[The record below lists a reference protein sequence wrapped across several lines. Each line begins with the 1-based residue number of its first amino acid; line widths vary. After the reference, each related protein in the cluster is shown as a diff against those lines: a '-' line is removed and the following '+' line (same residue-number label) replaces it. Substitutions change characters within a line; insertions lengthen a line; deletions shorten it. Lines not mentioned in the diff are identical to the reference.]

1 MEKFK
6 EAEQQEAENFEEVL
20 AIKVM
25 RHGPKETAEGEK
37 DDLSANF
44 EDSVSRGWEQMG
56 VTEDKEGL
64 VHLKSSHLDR
74 ALKTAAIIEN
84 ELSGTSHRFQH
95 SDRPLEDKKLAS
107 VIVGKDVDT
116 LAQLQTELKSKYE
129 AEIGSEDLDLTAEER
144 ETELRNRIDTE
155 FLTRWIKDGNLLEA
169 SADDLAD
176 GIAIRYA
183 GFAQHLESLR
193 DKKHQGVQPEDEPYL
208 QIDVSHSFPTMLF
221 LKKYMIFDDGQ
232 KAENM
237 DPEDFFERTDGI
249 IPESGFFEMSY
260 GIDNNGSVE
269 ISVKGKFKDK
279 DFFGT
284 LSTEA
289 LAELYNK
296 GKKHINVGE

>member
-6 EAEQQEAENFEEVL
+6 GAERKEVENFEEVL

-37 DDLSANF
+37 DDLSDNF
-44 EDSVSRGWEQMG
+44 ESSVLKGWERMG
-56 VTEDKEGL
+56 ITEDKEGL

-74 ALKTAAIIEN
+74 ALKTAAMIEN
-84 ELSGTSHRFQH
+84 ELSGTSHRLQH
-95 SDRPLEDKKLAS
+95 PDRPIEDKKLAS
-107 VIVGKDVDT
+107 VIVGNDVET

-129 AEIGSEDLDLTAEER
+129 SEIDSEGLDLTEEER

-155 FLTRWIKDGNLLEA
+155 FLTRWIKDDNLLEA

-183 GFAQHLESLR
+183 GFAQHLSMLKESR
-193 DKKHQGVQPEDEPYL
+193 KKGEQPEDEAYL

-221 LKKYMIFDDGQ
+221 LKKYMVFDDGQ
-232 KAENM
+232 KAANM
-237 DPEDFFERTDGI
+237 DPEEFFERTDGI
-249 IPESGFFEMSY
+249 ISESGSFEMSY
-260 GIDNNGSVE
+260 GIDDSGMVE
-269 ISVKGKFKDK
+269 ISVKGKFKNK
-279 DFFGT
+279 DFSGT
-284 LSTEA
+284 LSTGA
-289 LAELYNK
+289 LLELYNK